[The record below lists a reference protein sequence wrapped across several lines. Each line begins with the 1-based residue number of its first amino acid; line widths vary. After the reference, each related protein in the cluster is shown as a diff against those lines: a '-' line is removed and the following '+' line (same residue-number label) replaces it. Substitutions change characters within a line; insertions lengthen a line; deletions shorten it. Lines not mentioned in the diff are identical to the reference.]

1 MSKGCRKAWCFGLL
15 VLLIPSL
22 VCSGQSTKSTSQ
34 ESTGSEEPVY
44 DLATGI
50 SSPRVIKQVTPQ
62 YSEASRGV
70 RVNGSVTIGVIVTSK
85 GLPKDP
91 HVIKGIETELDRAA
105 VEAIQQWRFAPAR
118 KNDKPVAV
126 RVVVEIAFHSM

>member
-1 MSKGCRKAWCFGLL
+1 MSIGCRKTWCFGLL
-15 VLLIPSL
+15 GLLIPCL
-22 VCSGQSTKSTSQ
+22 AYSGQATKSASQ
-34 ESTGSEEPVY
+34 GSTGSEEPIY
-44 DLATGI
+44 ELATGI
-50 SSPRVIKQVTPQ
+50 SSPRVIKQVPPQ

-70 RVNGSVTIGVIVTSK
+70 RVNGSVTIGLIVTSK
-85 GLPKDP
+85 GVPKDP

-105 VEAIQQWRFAPAR
+105 VEALKQWRFAPAR